1 MYVKG
6 GHLVIATRMRLVLL
20 VLKAHRKQAPDFT
33 TARRPTGLTPSTRR
47 ARYLQIA
54 DDLRAKI
61 ADGTYPVGAA
71 LPSTSQLMKAYDV
84 SVTVVR
90 AAIKELKNDGV
101 AEGQPGKAV
110 YVHRR
115 PAPAE
120 PSTEYRQITQQ
131 LENLRATVRQA
142 VQQLDDRL
150 TTLEQEARQSSRR
163 SP

>member
-1 MYVKG
+1 M
-6 GHLVIATRMRLVLL
+6 
-20 VLKAHRKQAPDFT
+20 
-33 TARRPTGLTPSTRR
+33 TPSTRR

-115 PAPAE
+115 PTASAE
-120 PSTEYRQITQQ
+120 PSATDRQITQQ
-131 LENLRATVRQA
+131 IKNLRATV
-142 VQQLDDRL
+142 QQLNDRL
-150 TTLEQEARQSSRR
+150 TTLEQARQSSRR